1 MLSARIVLVRHG
13 QSTWNAEGRL
23 QGQADPPLSKLGRRE
38 AVALR
43 GLLPGFPAERV
54 LTSDLRRTRE
64 TAAALGHP
72 EAAPDPVWREIDV
85 GEWAGR
91 LLADLPA
98 GPATPAPRPA
108 GPANGPEPGRHVIAY
123 KNSVRH
129 AGRWRV
135 PGSFRALIYKGSGVF
150 DLRAAELTAAVTDF
164 LAVAYKSNI
173 QIVVPPGVRVE
184 VSGFG
189 ATRDDEWAG
198 DLPADAPVVHVR
210 AFAYKGIVEARTTP
224 KG

>member
-1 MLSARIVLVRHG
+1 MVSARIVLVRHG

-43 GLLPGFPAERV
+43 GRLTGFPADRV

-98 GPATPAPRPA
+98 GPEPSWRGGDLVPPGGERWEELAARVADALEALTAAGGDWLVVTHGGVVRAAVSFVTGADARRMA
-108 GPANGPEPGRHVIAY
+108 GPGNASVTVLEPGR
-123 KNSVRH
+123 
-129 AGRWRV
+129 
-135 PGSFRALIYKGSGVF
+135 L
-150 DLRAAELTAAVTDF
+150 
-164 LAVAYKSNI
+164 VAYGWTPDGAI
-173 QIVVPPGVRVE
+173 PGL
-184 VSGFG
+184 S
-189 ATRDDEWAG
+189 
-198 DLPADAPVVHVR
+198 
-210 AFAYKGIVEARTTP
+210 
-224 KG
+224 

>member
-43 GLLPGFPAERV
+43 GLLAGFDARRV
-54 LTSDLRRTRE
+54 LSSDLRRTRE

-98 GPATPAPRPA
+98 GPEPSWRGGDLVPPGGERWEELAARVADALEALMAEGGDWLVVTHGGVIRAAVSTMTGADARRMA
-108 GPANGPEPGRHVIAY
+108 GPGNASVTVVEPGR
-123 KNSVRH
+123 
-129 AGRWRV
+129 
-135 PGSFRALIYKGSGVF
+135 L
-150 DLRAAELTAAVTDF
+150 
-164 LAVAYKSNI
+164 VAYGWTPDGAI
-173 QIVVPPGVRVE
+173 PGL
-184 VSGFG
+184 S
-189 ATRDDEWAG
+189 
-198 DLPADAPVVHVR
+198 
-210 AFAYKGIVEARTTP
+210 
-224 KG
+224 